1 MLLGFTY
8 SRIIG
13 GKVAVCALGTALT
26 LPFHLKS
33 PNTAIFPA
41 VPPIYLYFG
50 RQRKGKCSHRTAD
63 KVVVFRLL
71 KQNGKIYT
79 ITNAQTATLL
89 PTIYEQIKSDC
100 IVYVDCY
107 FSYDVLDVSEFSHSG
122 INHSIYV
129 AER

>member
-1 MLLGFTY
+1 MKVIWGKHKGKYCYAAT
-8 SRIIG
+8 S
-13 GKVAVCALGTALT
+13 KVA
-26 LPFHLKS
+26 
-33 PNTAIFPA
+33 
-41 VPPIYLYFG
+41 
-50 RQRKGKCSHRTAD
+50 
-63 KVVVFRLL
+63 VFRLL

-79 ITNAQTATLL
+79 ITDAQTATLL